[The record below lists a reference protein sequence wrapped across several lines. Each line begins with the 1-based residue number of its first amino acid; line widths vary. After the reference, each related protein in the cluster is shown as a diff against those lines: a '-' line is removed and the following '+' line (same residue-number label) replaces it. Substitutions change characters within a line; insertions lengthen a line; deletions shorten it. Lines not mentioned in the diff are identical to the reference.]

1 MPMPSSIRRVLM
13 ERANPVASFQVEA
26 DRPLEIRPVE
36 RTSLWFLVRHL
47 FSCFFSS
54 ELPHSV
60 FGPATLAMQLA
71 ASLGVPPAL
80 MVLCLI
86 ASYNGT
92 MPWGIPRTPWLQAQD
107 HFVLI
112 TYACTVIG
120 MVAVLTW
127 ERFLPTLPEARV
139 LGFIPIRRGRLFLG
153 KALAMAL
160 FFGAFLVGSS
170 LPAAFVI
177 VGVAN
182 SHQAARHLA
191 THLLAVGLAGYFTAT
206 SCLAL
211 LSLTALPPVAAR
223 RIAGPLLQAGLIA
236 FLLLSLFFSPT
247 LVPSLQT
254 LVTSQSRLLLWMPAF
269 WFTGVYEFVL
279 HTSPVGGAFAHLA
292 AIAVAGTL
300 ISSAAFLLLYPL
312 AYRNRASSL
321 IEGEEARPA
330 RAGRVISGFPVLL
343 TQYLPLPRQRASFHF
358 LGQTLLRVQRFR
370 ASAIFASCAGCA
382 LALTIMAKLRVMTVA
397 PYLRVSSQFPVST
410 VVAFLFVAVGSL
422 RLLLSSNLEPK
433 ANWLFECI
441 VGRWDRGVASGVRRW
456 MFLVTCPV
464 GIGAFAAL
472 VYLLLRDAAGFA
484 PAPLARELITLL
496 AACFLLVELFFH
508 AFREIPFASSG
519 LRRRSMS
526 IAALV
531 YIFAIFPLSMV
542 VIRRLEASAAES
554 WLIVAFLLSCAGLA
568 YTTLDRM
575 REQGE
580 HFVPADDTE
589 EEYFQRLGL

>member
-1 MPMPSSIRRVLM
+1 V

-26 DRPLEIRPVE
+26 NRPLEIRPIE
-36 RTSLWFLVRHL
+36 RSSLWFLVRHL

-54 ELPHSV
+54 ELPQSV

-127 ERFLPTLPEARV
+127 ERFLPTLLEARV
-139 LGFIPIRRGRLFLG
+139 LGFLPIRRGRLFLG
-153 KALAMAL
+153 KVLAMAL

-170 LPAAFVI
+170 LPAAFAI

-182 SHQAARHLA
+182 SHHAARHLA

-211 LSLTALPPVAAR
+211 LSLTVLLPMRVR
-223 RIAGPLLQAGLIA
+223 RIAGSLLQAGLIA

-247 LVPSLQT
+247 TAPSLER
-254 LVTSQSRLLLWMPAF
+254 LVASQSRLLLWMPPF
-269 WFTGVYEFVL
+269 WFTGIYEYVL
-279 HTSPVGGAFAHLA
+279 HTSSVGRACTHLA
-292 AIAVAGTL
+292 AIATAGTL
-300 ISSAAFLLLYPL
+300 ISSTAFLLLYPL
-312 AYRNRASSL
+312 AYRRRAASL
-321 IEGEEARPA
+321 LEGEETAPA
-330 RAGRVISGFPVLL
+330 RVGRDISRLATLL
-343 TQYLPLPRQRASFHF
+343 TRYLPLPRHRASFYF

-370 ASAIFASCAGCA
+370 AFSIFASCAGFA
-382 LALTIMAKLRVMTVA
+382 IAVTVMAKLRIVTVY
-397 PYLRVSSQFPVST
+397 PFVRISSHFPVST
-410 VVAFLFVAVGSL
+410 TVAFLFIAIGTL

-433 ANWLFECI
+433 ANWLFHCI
-441 VGRWDRGVASGVRRW
+441 VGQWERGVAAGVRRW
-456 MFLVTCPV
+456 MFLVACSI
-464 GIGAFAAL
+464 GIVAFAAFWRAL
-472 VYLLLRDAAGFA
+472 PNAASFA
-484 PAPLARELITLL
+484 SAAFTREFITLI
-496 AACFLLVELFFH
+496 AACFFVIELFFH

-526 IAALV
+526 IATLV
-531 YIFAIFPLSMV
+531 YTFAIFPLSMF

-568 YTTLDRM
+568 YTTLSRM

-580 HFVPADDTE
+580 PFVPADDTE

>member
-1 MPMPSSIRRVLM
+1 MPMPSSIRRVLV

-26 DRPLEIRPVE
+26 NRPLEIRPVK
-36 RTSLWFLVRHL
+36 RSSVWFLVRHL

-54 ELPHSV
+54 ELPQSF

-127 ERFLPTLPEARV
+127 ERFLPTLLEARV
-139 LGFIPIRRGRLFLG
+139 LGFLPIRRGRLFLG
-153 KALAMAL
+153 KVLAMAL

-170 LPAAFVI
+170 LPAAFAI

-182 SHQAARHLA
+182 SHYTARHLA

-211 LSLTALPPVAAR
+211 LSLTALLPVAVR
-223 RIAGPLLQAGLIA
+223 RIVGPLLQAGMIA
-236 FLLLSLFFSPT
+236 FFLLSLFFSPSIA
-247 LVPSLQT
+247 PSLRP
-254 LVTSQSRLLLWMPAF
+254 LVASHSRLLLWMPAF

-279 HTSPVGGAFAHLA
+279 HTSTMGRAFAHLA
-292 AIAVAGTL
+292 AIAIAGTL
-300 ISSAAFLLLYPL
+300 ASSAAFLLLYPL
-312 AYRNRASSL
+312 AYRKRAASL

-330 RAGRVISGFPVLL
+330 RAGRLISAVSVLL
-343 TQYLPLPRQRASFHF
+343 TQYLPLPRQRASFYF

-370 ASAIFASCAGCA
+370 AFSTFASCAGFA
-382 LALTIMAKLRVMTVA
+382 LAVTMMAKLRIMTVY
-397 PYLRVSSQFPVST
+397 PYVRVSSHFPVST
-410 VVAFLFVAVGSL
+410 TVAFLFVAIGTL

-433 ANWLFECI
+433 ANWLFDCI

-456 MFLVTCPV
+456 MFLLTCPI
-464 GIGAFAAL
+464 GIVAFAAL
-472 VYLLLRDAAGFA
+472 WSLLPNAGALASAAFAREFLTLLLV
-484 PAPLARELITLL
+484 
-496 AACFLLVELFFH
+496 CFLVVELFFH
-508 AFREIPFASSG
+508 SFREIPFASSG

-531 YIFAIFPLSMV
+531 YTFAIFPLSMV
-542 VIRRLEASAAES
+542 VIRRLEASTAES
-554 WLIVAFLLSCAGLA
+554 WLIVAFLLSCTGLA
-568 YTTLDRM
+568 YTTLSRM

-580 HFVPADDTE
+580 PFVPADDTE